1 MRGRMRGLSVA
12 LALLALVGLGGIAGR
27 GVFAQV
33 ATPTPPTA
41 SGGTAVTPAAGTE
54 AAERND
60 FLDAFAAAL
69 GVTDQTQID
78 AAIQTAIDQVLADRV
93 AAGELTQE
101 QADAIKARVAN
112 GDLHGFGFGFGGP
125 RGGHGHDPN
134 DRADRPGKG
143 DEDSDNDDANGTA
156 PTTQATPAAGVSTE
170 LA

>member
-33 ATPTPPTA
+33 ATPTPSTA
-41 SGGTAVTPAAGTE
+41 SGGTDATPA

-78 AAIQTAIDQVLADRV
+78 TAMQTAIDQVLADRV

-112 GDLHGFGFGFGGP
+112 GDPHGFGFGFGGP
-125 RGGHGHDPN
+125 RGGHGHGPN
-134 DRADRPGKG
+134 ERADRPGKG

-156 PTTQATPAAGVSTE
+156 PATQATPSAGVATE